1 MFGFGKLDDLAM
13 LLYFGL
19 SKKRLLNHVCRPLL
33 RAPVVCLFCFSVLA
47 DPKLAKYF
55 EMLSMERVARD
66 TVARQMA
73 KDGVDPK

>member
-1 MFGFGKLDDLAM
+1 M
-13 LLYFGL
+13 
-19 SKKRLLNHVCRPLL
+19 
-33 RAPVVCLFCFSVLA
+33 PVVCLFCFSMLA